1 MCLPIIVGESRNS
14 LAAAAKEPRS
24 ATFTKT
30 DMLVSRSMIINQW
43 CFYNARFARLWPD
56 SNDLGWRDQ
65 RNAWEWQVQF
75 DFKEMSP
82 PERYRLLLATVLPR
96 PIAWITTRDPSG
108 AINAAPFSF
117 FNVFGSDPA
126 TVGVGIGSKGPGEPK
141 DTRANIRA
149 NEQFVVNLVP
159 FALAQEMRVT
169 SIAFPRGVEEAKE
182 AGLSLAPSERVGVPR
197 IAQAPVSME
206 CTLMQEVLLGGFSL
220 VLGRILL
227 VHVHDEAVMDRGR
240 QHIDAGKL
248 DLIGRMEGA
257 WYTKTTDRFEMPPI
271 ALDDWK
277 VRTAIDAG

>member
-1 MCLPIIVGESRNS
+1 MGVADAVRFQGNVAARAIQAFAGDRI
-14 LAAAAKEPRS
+14 AAAHCLDHHAGS
-24 ATFTKT
+24 
-30 DMLVSRSMIINQW
+30 
-43 CFYNARFARLWPD
+43 
-56 SNDLGWRDQ
+56 Q
-65 RNAWEWQVQF
+65 RRHQRCPVF
-75 DFKEMSP
+75 
-82 PERYRLLLATVLPR
+82 LLQ
-96 PIAWITTRDPSG
+96 
-108 AINAAPFSF
+108 SF
-117 FNVFGSDPA
+117 FGSDPA

-182 AGLSLAPSERVGVPR
+182 AGLSLAPSQRVGVPR

-227 VHVHDEAVMDRGR
+227 VHVRDEAVRDRGR
-240 QHIDAGKL
+240 QHIDANKL

-277 VRTAIDAG
+277 ARTAIDAVS

>member
-1 MCLPIIVGESRNS
+1 M
-14 LAAAAKEPRS
+14 
-24 ATFTKT
+24 
-30 DMLVSRSMIINQW
+30 
-43 CFYNARFARLWPD
+43 
-56 SNDLGWRDQ
+56 
-65 RNAWEWQVQF
+65 QF
-75 DFKEMSP
+75 DFTEMSP
-82 PERYRLLLATVLPR
+82 LERYRLLLATVLPR

-108 AINAAPFSF
+108 SVNAAPFSF

-159 FALAQEMRVT
+159 FALAHEMRVT
-169 SIAFPRGVEEAKE
+169 SIAFPRGVEEPKE
-182 AGLSLAPSERVGVPR
+182 AGLSLAPSEHVGVPR

-227 VHVHDEAVMDRGR
+227 VHVQDQAVMDRGR
-240 QHIDAGKL
+240 QHIDANKL
-248 DLIGRMEGA
+248 DLIGRMEGG

-277 VRTAIDAG
+277 ARSPIDAVS